1 MVHTEHFKEKGTKVL
16 ENKDKKIIE
25 EIEKTYI
32 EFDQIME
39 ILASDKPKSPPP
51 WVVTDIL
58 DQRYFDTDQILE
70 RKKYINEE

>member
-1 MVHTEHFKEKGTKVL
+1 M
-16 ENKDKKIIE
+16 ENKNPKVVQDLEQIHS
-25 EIEKTYI
+25 

-58 DQRYFDTDQILE
+58 DQRYFDTAQILE